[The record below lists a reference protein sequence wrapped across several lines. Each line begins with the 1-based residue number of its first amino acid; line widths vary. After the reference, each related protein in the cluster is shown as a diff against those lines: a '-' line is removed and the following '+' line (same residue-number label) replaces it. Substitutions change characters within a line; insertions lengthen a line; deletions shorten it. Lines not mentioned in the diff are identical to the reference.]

1 MPSVKQGSHW
11 EQISNS
17 WCANTNS
24 FNEAYFGGGLGPNL
38 KQMEGFNNSSTDEN
52 IGLLVMK
59 KRVMVVVDQSSHS
72 KHAMIWA
79 LTHVTN
85 KGDILTLLQIVSPCI
100 SQGYEFSSPCLAT
113 SLGSLCKAC
122 KPEVEVEA
130 LVIQGPKMD
139 TIMSQVKK
147 LEVSVLV
154 LGLKNSHPPLL
165 NCLCLKN
172 STEEFVEECIDVLE
186 CLTIGVRK
194 QTKGVGGY
202 LISTRWHK
210 NFWLLA

>member
-1 MPSVKQGSHW
+1 MPSAKQGSHW

-24 FNEAYFGGGLGPNL
+24 FNEAYFGGGLGPKL

-59 KRVMVVVDQSSHS
+59 KRVM
-72 KHAMIWA
+72 
-79 LTHVTN
+79 
-85 KGDILTLLQIVSPCI
+85 IVSPWK
-100 SQGYEFSSPCLAT
+100 SQGREFSSPCLAT

-130 LVIQGPKMD
+130 LVIQGPEMD

-172 STEEFVEECIDVLE
+172 STEEFVEECIDVME